1 MKKVGTGATVA
12 VFFGDVSS
20 ADDGT
25 VIKLP
30 SLKLKLIIDS
40 MSGNDAKKA
49 SKQLDRA
56 KVKLNR
62 SIICWIL
69 PSNLRHFRERDAP
82 RLRSGHRQHARQE
95 IERKD
100 IVVDCK

>member
-1 MKKVGTGATVA
+1 MKKLGTGATVA

-56 KVKLNR
+56 KQ
-62 SIICWIL
+62 
-69 PSNLRHFRERDAP
+69 A
-82 RLRSGHRQHARQE
+82 
-95 IERKD
+95 
-100 IVVDCK
+100 